1 MITLEVKFRNIQLTK
16 AEQNLATGAYTRN
29 VLRERFQTVLAAKP
43 QFTTLNQFALDESV
57 LRRMISKYSEQLIYQ
72 PLNEIRFW
80 FEYSSGVFLEP
91 GYPPLFYAKNRG
103 KILSPNKSA
112 AAAVGEGIAGLL
124 MQRLYQC
131 RKLARP
137 NHDYPDIVM
146 EAGSK
151 TYLVESKA
159 SIDTNESHLRGALD
173 EEIFR
178 LAAFTS
184 TCAQL
189 DTRPVGALLVGTLVV
204 SESRYRSLVSEITLL

>member
-1 MITLEVKFRNIQLTK
+1 MITLEVRLRNIQLNK
-16 AEQNLATGAYTRN
+16 EEQNLATGAHTRE
-29 VLRERFQTVLAAKP
+29 VLREKFQKALATKP
-43 QFTTLNQFALDESV
+43 LYTTFSQFVLDESV

-103 KILSPNKSA
+103 KSLSPNKSA

-124 MQRLYQC
+124 AQRLYQC

-146 EAGSK
+146 DAGSK
-151 TYLVESKA
+151 TYLIESKA
-159 SIDTNESHLRGALD
+159 SIDTSEAHIRGTLD

-178 LAAFTS
+178 LASFTT
-184 TCAQL
+184 TCARL
-189 DTRPVGALLVGTLVV
+189 DIRPVGALLVGTLVV
-204 SESRYRSLVSEITLL
+204 SEAVYRSFVSEITLV

>member
-1 MITLEVKFRNIQLTK
+1 MITLEVKFRNIKLNK
-16 AEQNLATGAYTRN
+16 EEQNLATGAHTRE
-29 VLRERFQTVLAAKP
+29 VLRGKFQNALGSKP
-43 QFTTLNQFALDESV
+43 SFATFTQLLLDESV

-103 KILSPNKSA
+103 KSVSPNKSA
-112 AAAVGEGIAGLL
+112 AAAIGEGIAGLL
-124 MQRLYQC
+124 AKRLYQC

-146 EAGSK
+146 DAGNK
-151 TYLVESKA
+151 TYLIESKA
-159 SIDTNESHLRGALD
+159 TIDTSEAHIRSTLD

-178 LAAFTS
+178 LASFTA

-189 DTRPVGALLVGTLVV
+189 DVRPVGALLVGTLVA
-204 SESRYRSLVSEITLL
+204 SEAVYRSFVSEITLI